1 MPEHHDLESPLGTP
15 GVASEGYPTRHDMNV
30 VRKSILL
37 TEDGQIQ
44 RNMSDETFWDGVVA
58 NAVEIL
64 EPGRVSD
71 ILQTRLTRHHSLL
84 AFAAYLANFPGR
96 SSPLCRPSL
105 AGSYG

>member
-1 MPEHHDLESPLGTP
+1 
-15 GVASEGYPTRHDMNV
+15 MNV
-30 VRKSILL
+30 VRESILL
-37 TEDGQIQ
+37 SEDGQIQ